1 MDDSLAVMNSGAG
14 VNGHPPLLP
23 LFLPFLSCIGYQA
36 IHLAL
41 GYAVITVV
49 IIFIVFI
56 LYHEIFRHGCLI

>member
-23 LFLPFLSCIGYQA
+23 LLLPFLSCTAYWA

-41 GYAVITVV
+41 GYAVTTTAV
-49 IIFIVFI
+49 IIFYRLYFI
-56 LYHEIFRHGCLI
+56 P